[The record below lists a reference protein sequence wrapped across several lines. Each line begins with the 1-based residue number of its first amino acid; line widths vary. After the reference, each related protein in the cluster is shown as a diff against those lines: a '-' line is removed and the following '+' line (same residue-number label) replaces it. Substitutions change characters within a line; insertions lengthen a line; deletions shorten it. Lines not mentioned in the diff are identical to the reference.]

1 MNETEKYDV
10 LKKVGVAYISPNHH
24 TTFRNGPVYKCALP
38 QTHLPFKLSEI
49 RSKNSKSLSPA
60 SARAVAAGPSLG
72 RALHFPPSASFLHI
86 SDCRLAWRFP
96 LPSVNISVVRE
107 GCTSPAGALLMFTQE
122 MAPALLPPGSDP
134 FFVHPVPLGKLPA
147 DCQCP

>member
-49 RSKNSKSLSPA
+49 DQFWENSHLNNIEYFNQKIWYSSL
-60 SARAVAAGPSLG
+60 
-72 RALHFPPSASFLHI
+72 FI
-86 SDCRLAWRFP
+86 
-96 LPSVNISVVRE
+96 
-107 GCTSPAGALLMFTQE
+107 
-122 MAPALLPPGSDP
+122 
-134 FFVHPVPLGKLPA
+134 
-147 DCQCP
+147 